1 MNNSKNSLKAIK
13 KITSVFSK
21 NEIILWCSSAA
32 VTLISF
38 FIFDRQSYLT
48 LAACLIGVTS
58 LIFNA
63 NGNPIGQALMVI
75 FSLLYGIIYLFLL
88 RRNAELPRNH
98 NADGCFFAYRPA

>member
-1 MNNSKNSLKAIK
+1 MNNSKSSLKAIK

-48 LAACLIGVTS
+48 LAACLIGVT
-58 LIFNA
+58 
-63 NGNPIGQALMVI
+63 
-75 FSLLYGIIYLFLL
+75 
-88 RRNAELPRNH
+88 
-98 NADGCFFAYRPA
+98 

>member
-38 FIFDRQSYLT
+38 FIFNIPALEIILYPYF
-48 LAACLIGVTS
+48 CLMLSTVLS
-58 LIFNA
+58 
-63 NGNPIGQALMVI
+63 I
-75 FSLLYGIIYLFLL
+75 FS
-88 RRNAELPRNH
+88 
-98 NADGCFFAYRPA
+98 CFFHKIYPHFPKMPS

>member
-63 NGNPIGQALMVI
+63 NGNSIGQALMVI
-75 FSLLYGIIYLFLL
+75 FSLLYGIISLFLL
-88 RRNAELPRNH
+88 RRNAEPPRND